1 MLCELYKIIVNIVL
15 KIIYILIYNIS
26 VKCFFIENNMKS
38 NIKNL
43 LIMLFSIASCN
54 AMWNQN
60 QFNNNINNIHINNI
74 HQNNININ
82 NLLNKYVYNID
93 KWDKNSAL
101 RKMYYDSR
109 TVKNGYQYCTTFDWN
124 LLTYNMQTCDKYLMN
139 SIISNILNEMP
150 NNTQF
155 SKSVLIGLAK
165 YYAQDNEWKQTGTK
179 AIYLEII
186 NMIANYYIMTIQ
198 NRNNNIE
205 KIQND
210 LLFIFPNQSNMLFP
224 TLNNYGYQQYYSN
237 YYLPRLNNQQF
248 NNVLPFYYTNIRLD
262 DWNMAVSIIKTID
275 LASIIKKWIVLTNI
289 GALYTRFN
297 LQI

>member
-1 MLCELYKIIVNIVL
+1 
-15 KIIYILIYNIS
+15 
-26 VKCFFIENNMKS
+26 MKS

-54 AMWNQN
+54 AMLNQN
-60 QFNNNINNIHINNI
+60 QFNNNFNNNNFNQFNNNIGVNN
-74 HQNNININ
+74 NNINVGN
-82 NLLNKYVYNID
+82 NIQFNNMQQNVNNILNTYIYNID
-93 KWDKNSAL
+93 ELDKDPTL

-186 NMIANYYIMTIQ
+186 NMIANYYIMTIR

-210 LLFIFPNQSNMLFP
+210 LLFIGPNQSNMLLH
-224 TLNNYGYQQYYSN
+224 TLDNYGYQQYYSN

-248 NNVLPFYYTNIRLD
+248 NNVLPFYYTNISFA